1 MTPHADSLP
10 DHNTLLLVR
19 QVIAPYIHRTPILTC
34 KTIDG
39 MTGAQLYFK
48 CENFQ
53 KVGAFKY
60 RGATNAVLSLT
71 KEDLRFG
78 VATHSSGNHA
88 QALALAARIHGAKA
102 YIVMPKNAPQI
113 KINAVADY
121 GGEIIFCEPTLQARE
136 SSLAQVI
143 ARTGAHEIHPYNDYR
158 IIAGQAT
165 AAAELLES
173 CEHLDSIVVPVGGGG
188 LLSGTIL
195 SVRYFSKKVSVYG
208 AEPQMANDAWQ
219 SFQTKEFVPSMNPD
233 TLADGLRTS
242 LGSLNFPIIMDGVED
257 ILTST
262 EEGIIIAM
270 KMIWERM
277 KIIVEPSA
285 AVPLAALMEN
295 PGRFS
300 GKKLGVILSGGNV
313 DLQQLPFRSLKFK
326 VES

>member
-1 MTPHADSLP
+1 MTPHADGSFG
-10 DHNTLLLVR
+10 HNTLLLAR

-34 KTIDG
+34 KTIDKII
-39 MTGAQLYFK
+39 GAHLSFK

-60 RGATNAVLSLT
+60 RGATNAVLSLS
-71 KEDLRFG
+71 KEDLRAG

-88 QALALAARIHGAKA
+88 QALALAARMHGAKA

-113 KINAVADY
+113 KIDAVSDY
-121 GGEIIFCEPTLQARE
+121 GGEIFFCEPTLQARE
-136 SSLAQVI
+136 SSLARVI
-143 ARTGAHEIHPYNDYR
+143 ERTGAHEIHPYNDFR
-158 IIAGQAT
+158 IIAGQAS
-165 AAAELLES
+165 AAAEMIES
-173 CEHLDSIVVPVGGGG
+173 CEHLDAIVVPVGGGG

-195 SVRYFSKKVSVYG
+195 SARYLSKKVSVYG
-208 AEPQMANDAWQ
+208 AEPHMANDAWQ
-219 SFQTKEFVPSMNPD
+219 SFQKKEFVASMNPD

-242 LGSLNFPIIMDGVED
+242 LGSHTFPIIMDGAED
-257 ILTST
+257 ILTTT

-295 PGRFS
+295 PGRLS
-300 GKKLGVILSGGNV
+300 GKKIGVILTGGNV
-313 DLQQLPFRSLKFK
+313 DLLQLPFGSLKFK
-326 VES
+326 V